1 MYYIFLYTILYFESK
16 QCKFLFFD
24 VQIKMTDS
32 NNLLHQKTDPHFGT
46 KAIHVGQ
53 NPDQW
58 SFKDVVPPIS
68 LTTTYKQYGPND
80 HAVSFIY
87 FFHSKLQNF
96 VFQSVPT

>member
-1 MYYIFLYTILYFESK
+1 MA
-16 QCKFLFFD
+16 
-24 VQIKMTDS
+24 DS
-32 NNLLHQKTDPHFGT
+32 NVVQCQKKIDPHFGT

-80 HAVSFIY
+80 HAVSFS
-87 FFHSKLQNF
+87 FNLDKQSATGPQLFRFLRVNCSLQATAQN
-96 VFQSVPT
+96 

>member
-1 MYYIFLYTILYFESK
+1 MA
-16 QCKFLFFD
+16 
-24 VQIKMTDS
+24 DS
-32 NNLLHQKTDPHFGT
+32 NNPCQQKIDPHFGT

-80 HAVSFIY
+80 HAVSFIN
-87 FFHSKLQNF
+87 FFHSKL
-96 VFQSVPT
+96 

>member
-1 MYYIFLYTILYFESK
+1 MA
-16 QCKFLFFD
+16 
-24 VQIKMTDS
+24 DS
-32 NNLLHQKTDPHFGT
+32 NDPQCQKKVDPHFGT

-80 HAVSFIY
+80 HAVSFS
-87 FFHSKLQNF
+87 FNLDKQPVTGTQLFRTLRANCLQATAQN
-96 VFQSVPT
+96 

>member
-1 MYYIFLYTILYFESK
+1 MADT
-16 QCKFLFFD
+16 
-24 VQIKMTDS
+24 
-32 NNLLHQKTDPHFGT
+32 NNLQCQKKIDPHFGT

-80 HAVSFIY
+80 HAVSFFLI
-87 FFHSKLQNF
+87 STNGPSA
-96 VFQSVPT
+96 V

>member
-1 MYYIFLYTILYFESK
+1 MS
-16 QCKFLFFD
+16 
-24 VQIKMTDS
+24 DS
-32 NNLLHQKTDPHFGT
+32 NYPPCQRKIDEHFGT

-80 HAVSFIY
+80 HAVSFS
-87 FFHSKLQNF
+87 FDLDKHNPSQTLRD
-96 VFQSVPT
+96 

>member
-1 MYYIFLYTILYFESK
+1 MA
-16 QCKFLFFD
+16 
-24 VQIKMTDS
+24 DS
-32 NNLLHQKTDPHFGT
+32 NNPQCQKKIDPHFGT

-80 HAVSFIY
+80 HAVSFS
-87 FFHSKLQNF
+87 FDK
-96 VFQSVPT
+96 QSL